1 MIVISYLWLLA
12 LGQIRSVGHFTP
24 DVGLAGR
31 RGGGVRGGRQTP
43 AARPAGRVRCALASI
58 AWYQRTLAVQLPLF
72 GVSCRFVPTCSRY
85 AHAVIGEHGLWT
97 GARAARS
104 LWTVDAARHDGP
116 TSAQRR
122 RPATE
127 PGGGDSGQAGHYW
140 TEIRTSTHVTGAYDG
155 VTSKRRQAPSRTPGG
170 TTS

>member
-43 AARPAGRVRCALASI
+43 AARPAGRGALRTGWHHLVSADASGPIAAVR
-58 AWYQRTLAVQLPLF
+58 RVLP
-72 GVSCRFVPTCSRY
+72 
-85 AHAVIGEHGLWT
+85 
-97 GARAARS
+97 ARS